1 MTPEQKTWC
10 EGWLS
15 GLRDG
20 SLTTAAGF
28 IRKLSQFGLSDEQM
42 AILTDLYVQL
52 GVQKLCDVVEAVL
65 IDGVAFN
72 DAVEGAK
79 NGQG

>member
-10 EGWLS
+10 ENWLS

-42 AILTDLYVQL
+42 ATLTDLYVLL
-52 GVQKLCDVVEAVL
+52 GVHKLCDVVEAVL
-65 IDGVAFN
+65 LNGVAF
-72 DAVEGAK
+72 DESVQGAK

>member
-1 MTPEQKTWC
+1 MTDEQRQWA
-10 EGWLS
+10 ENWIA

-20 SLTTAAGF
+20 TLKSAAGF

-42 AILTDLYVQL
+42 ATLTDLYVQL

-65 IDGVAFN
+65 INGVAFG

>member
-1 MTPEQKTWC
+1 MTPEQKTWR

-42 AILTDLYVQL
+42 ATLTDLYVQL
-52 GVQKLCDVVEAVL
+52 GVSKLSDVVEDVL
-65 IDGVAFN
+65 FNGVEFGA
-72 DAVEGAK
+72 AVERAK
-79 NGQG
+79 S

>member
-10 EGWLS
+10 ESWLS

-42 AILTDLYVQL
+42 EILTDLYVQL
-52 GVQKLCDVVEAVL
+52 GVLKLCDVVEAVL
-65 IDGVAFN
+65 LNGVEFSV
-72 DAVEGAK
+72 AVEGAK
-79 NGQG
+79 NGS